1 MIPQLPTTAT
11 PTQQPNESAALA
23 LLPERQRL
31 ILFLH
36 YYADLDY
43 ATIAEAIGI
52 STGTVG
58 ATLHTARANMRRRLE
73 EPI

>member
-1 MIPQLPTTAT
+1 MR
-11 PTQQPNESAALA
+11 AALA

-43 ATIAEAIGI
+43 QTIAEAIDV

-58 ATLHTARANMRRRLE
+58 ATLHTARASLRRMLE
-73 EPI
+73 EPA